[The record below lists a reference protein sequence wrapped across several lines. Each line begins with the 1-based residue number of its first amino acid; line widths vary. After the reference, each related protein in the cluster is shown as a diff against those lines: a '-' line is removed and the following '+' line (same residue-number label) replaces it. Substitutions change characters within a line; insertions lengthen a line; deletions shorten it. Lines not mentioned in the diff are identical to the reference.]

1 MKKPKKTKKMGI
13 GGLMAIKEGG
23 VANISPVA
31 AAIKSLESGEPEGLL
46 RATPIGQALSAREA
60 KKDRGRAAA
69 ASSAASKPSPSQ
81 GASRS
86 GRMERP
92 TLATR
97 GMKKGGTTR
106 RGDGICQRG
115 KTKGRMV

>member
-1 MKKPKKTKKMGI
+1 MKKPKKTKKMKI
-13 GGLMAIKEGG
+13 GGLA
-23 VANISPVA
+23 AALSPVA
-31 AAIKSLESGEPEGLL
+31 AIAKSLESGKPEGLL
-46 RATPIGQALSAREA
+46 KLSPLAMAFGERES
-60 KKDRGRAAA
+60 KKDGG